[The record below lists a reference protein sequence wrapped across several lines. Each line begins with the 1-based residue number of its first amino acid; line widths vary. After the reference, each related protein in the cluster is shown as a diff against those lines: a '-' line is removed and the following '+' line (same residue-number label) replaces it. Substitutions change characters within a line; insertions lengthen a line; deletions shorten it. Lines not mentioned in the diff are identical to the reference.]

1 MKAKIVKN
9 GLGFALFALSQNCF
23 AENVAKEER
32 NIFVGCSAS
41 LAFFG
46 REKSCTSQYAL
57 SDYLSL
63 GVRYSN
69 GQTMKNYAHT
79 GLATVT
85 WRPMAGSFYAEGGL
99 GFSRYHSETGLESQ
113 TRNGNEIG
121 LNFRLGNRWTLPF
134 GATLGLSYCGI
145 VNSALLLVG
154 PEIGWRF

>member
-23 AENVAKEER
+23 AENVSKEEKK
-32 NIFVGCSAS
+32 NFIGCSAS

-46 REKSCTSQYAL
+46 WEESCISQYAL
-57 SDYLSL
+57 TDYLSL

-69 GQTMKNYAHT
+69 GQTMKSYAHT
-79 GLATVT
+79 GLAAVT

-99 GFSRYHSETGLESQ
+99 GFARYYSWSENRTSNQ
-113 TRNGNEIG
+113 IG
-121 LNFRLGNRWTLPF
+121 LDFRLGNRWTLPF